1 MFILIRIS
9 FVRFIGDF
17 GNGWIIRII
26 GKDIVKIIK
35 IIVDYIIRL
44 GWCCLRNFGIKLC

>member
-17 GNGWIIRII
+17 GNEW
-26 GKDIVKIIK
+26 IIK
-35 IIVDYIIRL
+35 IIVKIVVKIIML
-44 GWCCLRNFGIKLC
+44 GWCCWNIGIKLC